1 MGLLDK
7 LFGSHTEK
15 ELKKIYP
22 IADKIEALEPKMQ
35 ALSDAE
41 LRAKTDE
48 FKERYNA
55 GEELDDLLP
64 EAFAAVREAAWRVL
78 GMKPF
83 RVQLIGGIVL
93 HQGRIAEMKTGE
105 GKTLVAVAPAY
116 LNAIAGKGVHIVTV
130 NDYLARRDSE
140 WMGKVH
146 RFMGLEV
153 GLIVHG
159 LSTEERQKAY
169 NADITYGTN
178 NEMGFDYLR
187 DNMAI
192 YRERMVQR
200 GHSFAIVDEVDSIL
214 IDEARTPLIISGQGD
229 ESTDLYRQADDF
241 VSRLKKL
248 VYAST
253 DSKEEEAEDIDADY
267 IVDEKARTATLTARG
282 IAKAERAFNLENYSD
297 IENSTLTHHINQA
310 LRAHGIM
317 KRDIDYVVK
326 DGEILIVDEFTGRIM
341 LGRRYSE
348 GLHQAIEAKE
358 HVDVQRENKT
368 LATITFQNYFRLYD
382 KLSGMTGT
390 AATEEEEFAAIY
402 QLDIVEIPTNKPVA
416 RIDHPD
422 VVYKNETGK
431 NHAIINQIIECH
443 EKGQPVL
450 VGTISIE
457 KSEYLSGLLKRK
469 GIAHNVLNAK
479 HHEKEAE
486 IVAQAGKLGAVTIA
500 TNMAGRGTDIVLGG
514 NAEYLAKTDLRKA
527 GFTDEVIAEAT
538 GFADTDDEE
547 ILKAREMFR
556 SRMEAH
562 KSVCSA
568 EAEKVRAAGGL
579 FILGTERHESR
590 RIDNQLRG
598 RSGRQGDPGES
609 RFFLAMT
616 DDVMRLF
623 GSERIMGMMETLGVD
638 DDTPLDHKML
648 SGAIE
653 QAQKTVESRNFQ
665 TRKSVL
671 EYDDVMNQQRNIIYD
686 ERRKVLDGE
695 DLREHINGMIREFIT
710 GTVSDSLHG
719 GSVENAEHLAETLAP
734 FEKLFLRRGELSMD
748 SFSGRINSEKL
759 SDALY
764 EIAQRVYDEREK
776 EFGLD
781 PNGVPVMRELERVI
795 MLRVV
800 DEYWMDHIDA
810 MAELKRGIG
819 LRGYGNIKPID
830 AYKHEGFDMFEA
842 MINGIREETVRRVYT
857 VRVRKE
863 APIQRR
869 AVAKNAAANVGGE
882 PVKKKPV
889 RKVAKPGRNDPCPCG
904 KMKPDGS
911 RRLKYKECCGRNE

>member
-500 TNMAGRGTDIVLGG
+500 TNMAGRGTDIMLGG

-609 RFFLAMT
+609 LFFLAMT

-830 AYKHEGFDMFEA
+830 AYNHEGFDMFEA

>member
-500 TNMAGRGTDIVLGG
+500 TNMAGRGTDIMLGG

-609 RFFLAMT
+609 LFFLAMT

>member
-500 TNMAGRGTDIVLGG
+500 TNMAGRGTDIMLGG

-842 MINGIREETVRRVYT
+842 MINGIREETVRRIYT

-869 AVAKNAAANVGGE
+869 AVSKNAAANVGGE

>member
-500 TNMAGRGTDIVLGG
+500 TNMAGRGTDIMLGG

-609 RFFLAMT
+609 LFFLAMT

-842 MINGIREETVRRVYT
+842 MINGIREETVRRIFT
-857 VRVRKE
+857 FRVRKE
-863 APIQRR
+863 QTIERK
-869 AVAKNAAANVGGE
+869 AVARNMAANVGGE
-882 PVKKKPV
+882 APKKKPV
-889 RKVAKPGRNDPCPCG
+889 KKAPKPGRNDPCPCG
-904 KMKPDGS
+904 KMKADGS

>member
-169 NADITYGTN
+169 KADITYGTN

-416 RIDHPD
+416 RIDHSD

-500 TNMAGRGTDIVLGG
+500 TNMAGRGTDIMLGG

-734 FEKLFLRRGELSMD
+734 FEKLFLRRSELSMD

-842 MINGIREETVRRVYT
+842 MINGIREETVRRIYT